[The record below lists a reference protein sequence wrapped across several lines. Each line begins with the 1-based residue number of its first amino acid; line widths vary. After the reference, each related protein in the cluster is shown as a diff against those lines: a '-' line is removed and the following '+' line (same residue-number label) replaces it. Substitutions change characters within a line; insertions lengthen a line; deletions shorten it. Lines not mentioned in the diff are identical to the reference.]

1 MKIQDNSMNKIYDLS
16 LHYKGDFL
24 NEGHRIKTISAPK
37 VI

>member
-1 MKIQDNSMNKIYDLS
+1 MKIQDNSMNKTYDLS

-24 NEGHRIKTISAPK
+24 NEGHRIKTIRTPK

>member
-1 MKIQDNSMNKIYDLS
+1 MKIQDNFMNKTYDLS

-24 NEGHRIKTISAPK
+24 NEGHRIKTIRAPK